1 MCPKKDGKEK
11 PMKKQKTT
19 YPPLD
24 YVRAIASMPPDEW
37 GYGFLK
43 THLGG
48 SGVVDGIDEK
58 EFTHYLSDLGE
69 FLLPTAPPHYRA
81 LNEFM
86 FQVVDEILPRDVTKA
101 ILHGQA
107 DLRSELKDIFLAP
120 ELWMRWNKNKQVY
133 RPDAEFASAL
143 LETEELQLTRD
154 QLEHL
159 PVNDFY
165 IDLSDCGD
173 AFAPVIGGLVSV
185 ELFPKS
191 CAITI
196 YLLTKQADVT
206 FSMYSGGEYDEKGML
221 SLSMPRME
229 REIRG
234 NDTFEVYTPFGRLR
248 SDASPA
254 VSRKRMSVFCIQILC
269 YLTSKRPDIRE
280 SPLTRST
287 YRPAKTGQTMRQR
300 WSEVEMHDVGVY
312 YGTTIRTMRN
322 KQETKPEANQEDTPD
337 RQSRGERK
345 SPRPHFRRA
354 HWQHYWTGKGR
365 TVCEVVWC
373 APSFVGHAPD
383 EVTVH
388 KMV

>member
-1 MCPKKDGKEK
+1 
-11 PMKKQKTT
+11 MKKQKTAF
-19 YPPLD
+19 PPLA
-24 YVRAIASMPPDEW
+24 YVRMIAQMSPDEW

-48 SGVVDGIDEK
+48 SGVVDGISEE
-58 EFTHYLSDLGE
+58 EFTHYVSNLGE
-69 FLLPTAPPHYRA
+69 FLLSTAPPRYRA

-86 FQVVDEILPRDVTKA
+86 FQITDKILPDEVTNA
-101 ILHGQA
+101 ILNGQA

-133 RPDAEFASAL
+133 RPDAEFANAL
-143 LETEELQLTRD
+143 METESLQLTRD

-173 AFAPVIGGLVSV
+173 AFAPIIGGLVSV
-185 ELFPKS
+185 ELFAKS
-191 CAITI
+191 CSITT
-196 YLLTKQADVT
+196 YLLTGQADVT

-221 SLSMPRME
+221 ALDIPKLDSQV
-229 REIRG
+229 RG
-234 NDTFEVYTPFGRLR
+234 NDTFDVYTPFGMVQHG
-248 SDASPA
+248 ASPA
-254 VSRKRMSVFCIQILC
+254 VSRKRMSVLCMQILC

-287 YRPAKTGQTMRQR
+287 YRPAKAGQTMRQR

-312 YGTTIRTMRN
+312 YGTTVRAMREKQEK
-322 KQETKPEANQEDTPD
+322 KQETRQDITPD
-337 RQSRGERK
+337 RQSHRERK

-354 HWQHYWTGKGR
+354 HWQRYWTGKGR

-383 EVTVH
+383 EATVH
-388 KMV
+388 RMV